1 MAAAAANGI
10 QPIGNILNSSF
21 LQANKSNQI
30 YSSNPPCLPTF
41 NRTQKFPKRPLSVSF
56 DLSNNS
62 AIVSSPAD
70 DVLKG
75 SDESHGKDSL
85 SSEKIDSWI
94 QESVTDIV
102 KNLKKA
108 PLLVQIHAESNGVG
122 EKRRL
127 KCKIEK
133 AVFENWD
140 FLKSEWENEGS
151 KIPDAVVFV
160 EELEEDQENTNQELG
175 EGVNRVWGMVVQGK
189 GVDCVP
195 RCYLLKTNRICG
207 GLGLGFCTHFCLMKV
222 MDFRESALGQ
232 FKDCWL
238 LQ

>member
-1 MAAAAANGI
+1 MMAAANGI
-10 QPIGNILNSSF
+10 QPRGNMANSSF
-21 LQANKSNQI
+21 HRANKSNRV
-30 YSSNPPCLPTF
+30 YSTNPCLRTF
-41 NRTQKFPKRPLSVSF
+41 NQTKITAKKPLSVSF
-56 DLSNNS
+56 DLSNNP
-62 AIVSSPAD
+62 AIVSSPTD

-75 SDESHGKDSL
+75 AYESRSKDSV
-85 SSEKIDSWI
+85 SSEKIDPWI
-94 QESVTDIV
+94 QESVADIV

-108 PLLVQIHAESNGVG
+108 PLLVQIHAENNEVG

-127 KCKIEK
+127 EFKIEK
-133 AVFENWD
+133 AIFENWD

-151 KIPDAVVFV
+151 KTPDAVVFV
-160 EELEEDQENTNQELG
+160 EELEHDQENSNQELV

-189 GVDCVP
+189 GMDCVP

-207 GLGLGFCTHFCLMKV
+207 GLGLGFCTHFCLMRV
-222 MDFRESALGQ
+222 MDFRESALEQ

>member
-1 MAAAAANGI
+1 MA
-10 QPIGNILNSSF
+10 NSSF
-21 LQANKSNQI
+21 HRVNKSKRI
-30 YSSNPPCLPTF
+30 YSSNPCLPTF
-41 NRTQKFPKRPLSVSF
+41 NQTKITAKKPLSVSF
-56 DLSNNS
+56 DSSNNS
-62 AIVSSPAD
+62 AIVSSPTE

-75 SDESHGKDSL
+75 ADESQSKDSV
-85 SSEKIDSWI
+85 SSEKIDSWV
-94 QESVTDIV
+94 QESVADIV

-108 PLLVQIHAESNGVG
+108 PLLVQIHAENNGVG
-122 EKRRL
+122 EKRRS
-127 KCKIEK
+127 KFKIEK
-133 AVFENWD
+133 AILENWD

-160 EELEEDQENTNQELG
+160 EELEHDQENSNQELG
-175 EGVNRVWGMVVQGK
+175 EGVNRVWGMIVQGK

-207 GLGLGFCTHFCLMKV
+207 GLGLGFCTHFCLMRV

-238 LQ
+238 LH